1 MNPTAPPT
9 RRWTRYLLWA
19 LLGLLVVVLLYALI
33 TGLLAWRQVRLLE
46 EDARELSAL
55 DLDSL
60 DKVSPRLTSISQRL
74 KRIESMLAPHLE
86 IAPHLG
92 WVPRY
97 GPTLVEAPELL
108 RHGRR
113 LVYVADTTWAISEP
127 AMTALAQDPEASPLA
142 LLAERVDQQSDTLVG
157 NLAQVEQSC
166 AYLASLDAAT
176 LHPRIGGPLERLQ
189 PLLHLAPTAY
199 EGLML
204 LPDLLERDDQNW
216 LLLAQNNEELRPSGG
231 FITSVGMLEIHDG
244 LPALRDFRDS
254 YQVENWDQPH
264 PDPPLPLREYMRLD
278 LWVTRDAN
286 WWPDFPTSALAVS
299 ELYFVNQGVAVDG
312 VIAADMIAAERLLEA
327 LTPLTLA
334 NGATIEPGGV
344 HEAFASAWSLPTD
357 ALILPAAPITATQ
370 DYEHIDI
377 ELRYVRQ
384 KGTAGFD
391 AVSLRDERGDE
402 LISNGG
408 FETGADNDRLP
419 DGWEIVNGADGVT
432 LSSQAP
438 FEGQRCLQV
447 DGDPERA
454 TVARQRIERS
464 GETGD
469 LFQVAAMA
477 RTDWPRSDDPGYDL
491 TVTFVGEADTHE
503 TRLAYPVLAHDW
515 ASAGSGVV
523 VGDWWRHR
531 KDIINHAL
539 AAALGRVLQE
549 PGSVD
554 WPRMATVAADL
565 LAERHVQLYA
575 KDALQQ
581 AYLVDAGWSGALEP
595 ADDDFMMLV
604 DANLGY
610 NKVTSVVEQSLRYE
624 VDLTAMPPEARLIV
638 SYVNNSEPVDG
649 PCDKFAGQVYVPTYE
664 AISQGCYWDYVRL
677 YVPQGAEIIEVTGS
691 DVPYETYDENDR
703 TVCAAYLELAPGESR
718 QLVFSYQL
726 PQALITDDVYDLH
739 VQRQAGTRDWPL
751 QVTITAPD
759 GAMPDTVDGPELT
772 ATTDG
777 WTASTDL
784 RLDRRFRLHLP

>member
-1 MNPTAPPT
+1 VNPSAPPKP
-9 RRWTRYLLWA
+9 RWSRYLLWA

-33 TGLLAWRQVRLLE
+33 TGLVAWRQIRLLVQ
-46 EDARELSAL
+46 DLRELTELDAGAL
-55 DLDSL
+55 DGTSA
-60 DKVSPRLTSISQRL
+60 RLTGISQRL
-74 KRIESMLAPHLE
+74 ERIESTLAPHLA

-113 LVYVADTTWAISEP
+113 MLYVANTTWDISEP
-127 AMTALAQDPEASPLA
+127 ALTALADDPKASPLE
-142 LLAERVDQQSDTLVG
+142 LLAARVEQQTDTLVG
-157 NLAQVEQSC
+157 NLSQLERSC
-166 AYLASLDAAT
+166 AYLASLDATT
-176 LHPRIGGPLERLQ
+176 LHPRLGGPLERLQ
-189 PLLHLAPTAY
+189 PLLPLVPSAY

-231 FITSVGMLEIHDG
+231 FITSVGMLEILDG

-299 ELYFVNQGVAVDG
+299 DLYFLNQGVAVDG

-334 NGATIEPGGV
+334 DGTTIQPGGV
-344 HEAFASAWSLPTD
+344 HQAFASAWSLPSD
-357 ALILPAAPITATQ
+357 ALVLPAAPITATQ
-370 DYEHIDI
+370 DYAHIDI

-384 KGTAGFD
+384 EGTAGFD
-391 AVSLRDERGDE
+391 AVSLRDQRGDE
-402 LISNGG
+402 LVSNGG
-408 FETGADNDRLP
+408 FEADADSDGLP
-419 DGWEIVNGADGVT
+419 DGWEIVDGTENVS
-432 LSSQAP
+432 LSTRAP
-438 FEGQRCLQV
+438 YDGQRCLQV
-447 DGDPERA
+447 DGDLERA
-454 TVARQRIERS
+454 TVIRQRIERT
-464 GETGD
+464 GEAGD
-469 LFQVAAMA
+469 PFQVAAMA
-477 RTDWPRSDDPGYDL
+477 RADWPRSDDPGYDL
-491 TVTFVGEADTHE
+491 TITFGGEADPQQ

-531 KDIINHAL
+531 KDVINHAL
-539 AAALGRVLQE
+539 AAAMGRVLGD

-554 WPRMATVAADL
+554 WPRLVTVAADL

-575 KDALQQ
+575 KDELLQ
-581 AYLVDAGWSGALEP
+581 AYLVDAGWAGVMVP
-595 ADDDFMMLV
+595 AKDDYLLLV

-624 VDLTAMPPEARLIV
+624 VDLTASPPKARLIV
-638 SYVNNSEPVDG
+638 DYVNNSEPIDG

-677 YVPQGAEIIEVTGS
+677 YVPQGAEMVEVTGS
-691 DVPYETYDENDR
+691 DVPIETYEENGR
-703 TVCAAYLELAPGESR
+703 AVCAAYLELAPGESR
-718 QLVFSYQL
+718 QLVYGYQL
-726 PQALITDDVYDLH
+726 PQALITDYVYDLTI
-739 VQRQAGTRDWPL
+739 QRQAGTRDWPL
-751 QVTITAPD
+751 QVVITAPK
-759 GAMPDTVDGPELT
+759 GATPDAVDGPELRQS
-772 ATTDG
+772 ADG

-784 RLDRRFRLHLP
+784 RIDRRFRLRLP